1 MIRIIAKHT
10 NGFWRC
16 GLFHRPEPVEYTDDH
31 FSAAEL
37 AILTAE
43 PMLRVEFIVEPV
55 EYAEPLRMEEP
66 SDLMLNIEEVEK
78 PVKVEPPKR
87 GRPRKY

>member
-1 MIRIIAKHT
+1 MIRITAKHK
-10 NGFWRC
+10 NGFRRC
-16 GLFHRPEPVEYTDDH
+16 GLFHRPEPVEYADDR
-31 FSAAEL
+31 FSDAEL

-43 PMLRVEFIVEPV
+43 PMIRVEL
-55 EYAEPLRMEEP
+55 YAEPLQMEEP
-66 SDLMLNIEEVEK
+66 FDLLLNIEEVEK

>member
-1 MIRIIAKHT
+1 MIRITAKHK
-10 NGFWRC
+10 NGFRRC
-16 GLFHRPEPVEYTDDH
+16 GLFHRPEPVEYADDR
-31 FSAAEL
+31 FSDAEL

-43 PMLRVEFIVEPV
+43 PMIRVEFIVEPV
-55 EYAEPLRMEEP
+55 EYAEPLQMEEP
-66 SDLMLNIEEVEK
+66 SDLMFNIEEAEK